1 LSTGENLAY
10 GSTLFPVLNM
20 AITLTQQ
27 FFANDPVL
35 HEPPTGVPAAWPKPW
50 PVLELSYGDRQRSRL
65 AAMLPNGKAVAVI
78 LARGENMQH
87 GGVLC
92 GEQGERV
99 VVQAAVEELMRIRAS
114 NTFELMRIV
123 YHLANRHVRA
133 MLTPESAFI
142 EPDSVLADMVRRQG
156 GLVDLVQE
164 AFVPEGGAYSAGQGA
179 AGHHHHHHAD
189 ECGDVARDEAMGKL
203 GEELSIAAHAK
214 K

>member
-1 LSTGENLAY
+1 
-10 GSTLFPVLNM
+10 M

-27 FFANDPVL
+27 VAADDPVL
-35 HEPPTGVPAAWPKPW
+35 HEQKQDGALVWQKPW

-65 AAMLPNGKAVAVI
+65 AAMLPNGSAVAVI

-99 VVQAAVEELMRIRAS
+99 VVQAAVEELMRIRAN

-133 MLTPESAFI
+133 MLTPEAAYI

-156 GLVDLVQE
+156 GFAELVQE
-164 AFVPEGGAYSAGQGA
+164 AFVPEGGAYSAGHGSA
-179 AGHHHHHHAD
+179 AHHHHHHAD

>member
-1 LSTGENLAY
+1 
-10 GSTLFPVLNM
+10 M

-27 FFANDPVL
+27 LAANDSQL
-35 HEPPTGVPAAWPKPW
+35 REPTPGGAQVWPEPW

-114 NTFELMRIV
+114 NSFELMRIV

-133 MLTPESAFI
+133 MLTSEAAFI
-142 EPDSVLADMVRRQG
+142 EPDSVLADLVRRQG

-164 AFVPEGGAYSAGQGA
+164 AFVPEGGAYSAGHGS